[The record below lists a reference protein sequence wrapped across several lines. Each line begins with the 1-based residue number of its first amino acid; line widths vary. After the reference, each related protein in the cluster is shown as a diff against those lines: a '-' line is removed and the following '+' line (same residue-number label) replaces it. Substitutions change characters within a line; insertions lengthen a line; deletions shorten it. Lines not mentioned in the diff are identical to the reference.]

1 MSVHLQYDVKG
12 TAMESFPQR
21 LQWSAA
27 YEDWERRYHETG
39 AVDWTRY
46 PTVRLDA
53 TPASPGVVLAE
64 SSMLFVS
71 SAGGYLP
78 GTQAAFDAS
87 NVLGDYSIRRIPLA
101 TSQSEYAYAHEHYEH
116 AARIADAQVLLPI
129 AHLLDLQDAGAIGE
143 VAGEVVSY
151 MGYQP
156 DVRRIIDETIP
167 AIVAVAQELRVQVAF
182 LVPS

>member
-1 MSVHLQYDVKG
+1 MDPFPLREEWGEAYD
-12 TAMESFPQR
+12 A
-21 LQWSAA
+21 
-27 YEDWERRYHETG
+27 WERWYAETG
-39 AVDWTRY
+39 SVDWKRY
-46 PTVRLDA
+46 PTMRLDA

-101 TSQSEYAYAHEHYEH
+101 TPQSEYAYAHEHYEH
-116 AARIADAQVLLPI
+116 DARIADAQVLMPI
-129 AHLLDLQDAGAIGE
+129 AHLLELQDAGVIGE
-143 VAGEVVSY
+143 LAGEVVSY

-167 AIVAVAQELRVQVAF
+167 AIVAVAQELRVQAAF

>member
-1 MSVHLQYDVKG
+1 MD
-12 TAMESFPQR
+12 SFPQR
-21 LQWSAA
+21 AEWGAA
-27 YEDWERRYHETG
+27 YGEWERWYAETG
-39 AVDWTRY
+39 AVDWKRY
-46 PTVRLDA
+46 PAARFEAV
-53 TPASPGVVLAE
+53 PASPGIVLAE
-64 SSMLFVS
+64 SSLLFIS

-78 GTQAAFDAS
+78 ATQAAFDAS

-101 TSQSEYAYAHEHYEH
+101 TPLGEYAYAHEHYEH
-116 AARIADAQVLLPI
+116 AARMADAQVLMPI
-129 AHLLDLQDAGAIGE
+129 PHLLDLQDAGVIGE

-167 AIVAVAQELRVQVAF
+167 AIVAVAQELRVQAAF